1 MRTSLFTLWK
11 HVLLPNV
18 ERLSINISQTVKIQ
32 DNKMN
37 GAFTNYFKY
46 NRLPSEKVGLSVS
59 WPFDIRK
66 ISNDWSTLWF
76 INESGKNSVENPIIQ
91 DTQCPLV
98 DMELGSVLKKRK
110 KKMNKHKLKRRRKRD
125 RMKTK

>member
-18 ERLSINISQTVKIQ
+18 ERLSINISQT
-32 DNKMN
+32 
-37 GAFTNYFKY
+37 Y